1 MQLMYGADTW
11 TVTRREEGLP
21 ERREMRMLRWILVA
35 SLKVIFI
42 EMRISER
49 RFRQG
54 IF

>member
-1 MQLMYGADTW
+1 VQLMYGADTW

-35 SLKVIFI
+35 SLKVI